1 MKLDPT
7 SIFSPNH
14 AQCISSDP
22 VLRFVS
28 THQDGIWH
36 AVRLLGGCESARLV
50 EQCVEHLGQ
59 DRRLTPRTRIMLGQI
74 LSVLSLEKVDNPDL
88 PYMGFFAV
96 IDPSDPVVE
105 EICLLTD
112 GLGTAIAEYD
122 ALRQRADRDAD
133 AVRAVA

>member
-7 SIFSPNH
+7 SIFSTNH
-14 AQCISSDP
+14 AQDISSDP
-22 VLRFVS
+22 VLRFIS
-28 THQDGIWH
+28 ANQDGLWH
-36 AVRLLGGCESARLV
+36 AVRLLGGYESARLV

-59 DRRLTPRTRIMLGQI
+59 DRRVTSRTRIMLGQI
-74 LSVLSLEKVDNPDL
+74 LSVISLEKVDNPDL

-112 GLGTAIAEYD
+112 GLGTALAEYD
-122 ALRQRADRDAD
+122 ALRQRAVRSAT
-133 AVRAVA
+133 AVQAVA